1 MAWRTRT
8 SAIAQPM
15 VTGLSQQ
22 DAARDKNGGARGPAD
37 PTIHSML
44 EWNPHVSKPRG
55 EKRTEDLAWK
65 IRVAALPRRRRHG
78 ASPSAATPNSGQD
91 AFEAAF
97 IWRSKASA
105 PITCSQPCT
114 TAGDSPWSQAREPED
129 RVPRRATDRYSNIT
143 QALHIIPPKI
153 YPQIHI
159 KAFGYNDGMGCGVEK
174 NIPHEHGQ
182 FNDDS
187 VPYWNPKLWRGGVP
201 CPPVPAP
208 GTRVSHPLW
217 YTAASK

>member
-1 MAWRTRT
+1 MSCQRRSGRQRCRRPAILRLQLPVASPSRRSSERGGGMAWRTRT

-55 EKRTEDLAWK
+55 ENRTENHAWK

-78 ASPSAATPNSGQD
+78 ASPSAATLNSGQD

-129 RVPRRATDRYSNIT
+129 RVPRRATDRDSNR
-143 QALHIIPPKI
+143 AR
-153 YPQIHI
+153 
-159 KAFGYNDGMGCGVEK
+159 C
-174 NIPHEHGQ
+174 
-182 FNDDS
+182 
-187 VPYWNPKLWRGGVP
+187 R
-201 CPPVPAP
+201 
-208 GTRVSHPLW
+208 R
-217 YTAASK
+217 